1 MSESV
6 FVLIELLK
14 SDADVVDKGVTER
27 VLCKACKEKEEKE
40 EEEEEEED
48 CEACEEEEEERCNA
62 AINEVKRPKIASR
75 SLKECE
81 RVEVNDS
88 VSENVM

>member
-14 SDADVVDKGVTER
+14 SNADVVDKGVTER
-27 VLCKACKEKEEKE
+27 VLCKAYKEKE
-40 EEEEEEED
+40 EEEEEEKEKEEKEEED

-75 SLKECE
+75 LLKECE
-81 RVEVNDS
+81 RCYILI
-88 VSENVM
+88 